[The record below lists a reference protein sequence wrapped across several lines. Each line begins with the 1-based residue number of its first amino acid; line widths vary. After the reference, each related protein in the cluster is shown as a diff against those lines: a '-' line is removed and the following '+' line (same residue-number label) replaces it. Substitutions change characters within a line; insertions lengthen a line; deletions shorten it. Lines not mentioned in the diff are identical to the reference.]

1 MSGIN
6 RMDECHNKQTNREK
20 MSTKLTERAERTN
33 IFLVEFVDF
42 VVFIM
47 AERDS
52 GMPGYF
58 DA

>member
-1 MSGIN
+1 
-6 RMDECHNKQTNREK
+6 MDECHNKQTNREK

-33 IFLVEFVDF
+33 IFLVEFVDL